1 MLRLLGADTS
11 ALAFALA
18 GDETEVSDLETALT
32 GNDEVSGMEVAMVE
46 LEDSRGQDF
55 IQQRTLTQTKEA
67 TATKVTRAQ
76 EGIRRKLAA

>member
-1 MLRLLGADTS
+1 MLRLLEADTS
-11 ALAFALA
+11 ALAFALE
-18 GDETEVSDLETALT
+18 GDEVSDLETALT

-46 LEDSRGQDF
+46 PEDSRGQDF

>member
-1 MLRLLGADTS
+1 MLRLLEADTS
-11 ALAFALA
+11 ALV
-18 GDETEVSDLETALT
+18 EEEVSGLETALT
-32 GNDEVSGMEVAMVE
+32 GDEVSGMEVAIAE
-46 LEDSRGQDF
+46 PQDSRGQDL

>member
-1 MLRLLGADTS
+1 MLRLLEADTS
-11 ALAFALA
+11 ALPVTLA
-18 GDETEVSDLETALT
+18 GEEFSGLETALT
-32 GNDEVSGMEVAMVE
+32 GDEVSGIEVAIADP
-46 LEDSRGQDF
+46 EDSRGQDL